1 MALLAEIIKQKRS
14 AANLGSKYRR
24 CQWGVERNASRQ
36 VDAFRSAGHWV
47 GAVSGM
53 ESVWHRPTVCYA
65 KPQAQEVAATQEKAD
80 NTKAAIEEKYRM
92 MRREQEENEQAE
104 SRQARD

>member
-14 AANLGSKYRR
+14 AANLGSKCRR
-24 CQWGVERNASRQ
+24 CLWGVERNGSRQ

-53 ESVWHRPTVCYA
+53 ESVWHGPTVCYA
-65 KPQAQEVAATQEKAD
+65 KPQAQEVAATLRLRPIFIFV
-80 NTKAAIEEKYRM
+80 AAMQQHQIVDQLYITGLKIYL
-92 MRREQEENEQAE
+92 
-104 SRQARD
+104 